1 MTLQALLVSKD
12 DQSAE
17 ALTRA
22 MAGFGVAVERSSD
35 PEIAASRLA
44 EHSFDTIVVDFDEA
58 GEASSILHVAR
69 QNSADGRASQI
80 ITIAL
85 VGDAYRFEAFWERG
99 ALYLD

>member
-58 GEASSILHVAR
+58 GER
-69 QNSADGRASQI
+69 RASFRL
-80 ITIAL
+80 L
-85 VGDAYRFEAFWERG
+85 VRIQPMDARVRSSRLPWWVTLHKFETFWERG
-99 ALYLD
+99 RTLS